1 MMPLTVSFGVAMVA
15 AAAWDL
21 RARRIPNALNL
32 AILVAGLVAR
42 GVAGA
47 GLVEGLCGAAS
58 GFVPLFLLHRMG
70 WMGGGDVKLG
80 AAMGAW
86 LGPLPALWAVL
97 GGLAGGG
104 VLAGAVLIVGG
115 RALRAEVA
123 LNLGTAA
130 LALRLPDA
138 PRRARAR
145 LVPMA
150 VALGAAAVVVF
161 AQGGFA

>member
-1 MMPLTVSFGVAMVA
+1 MTPFTISFGIGILVA
-15 AAAWDL
+15 AACDL

-32 AILVAGLVAR
+32 AILACGLCAR

-47 GLVEGLCGAAS
+47 SIVEGLAGALS

-70 WMGGGDVKLG
+70 WIGGGDVKLG
-80 AAMGAW
+80 AALGAW

-104 VLAGAVLIVGG
+104 ILAGAVLLFGG

-123 LNLGTAA
+123 LNLKTSA

-138 PRRARAR
+138 PRRARGK

-150 VALGAAAVVVF
+150 IALGAAAWVVF
-161 AQGGFA
+161 ARGGFA